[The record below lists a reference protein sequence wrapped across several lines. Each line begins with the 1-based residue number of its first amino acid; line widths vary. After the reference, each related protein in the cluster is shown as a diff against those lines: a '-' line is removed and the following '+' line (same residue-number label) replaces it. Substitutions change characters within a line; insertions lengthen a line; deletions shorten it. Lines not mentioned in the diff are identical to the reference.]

1 MEIVDESTNTP
12 QVYVFFTHQN
22 LAISIAS
29 LTPYIKKYDIILKHS
44 KGDTMAEWG
53 ETTQLNHIGEQYM
66 KVLIKQLKEK
76 NIFEEGDKEL
86 ILVDVCLMHQ
96 LYHQELEI
104 SMSEDGS
111 VAHMKSQRYLKTRNE
126 LLKQIGVGALQRD
139 KLKVPK
145 KVVKKKTIFD
155 KVEEMIKEDD

>member
-1 MEIVDESTNTP
+1 
-12 QVYVFFTHQN
+12 
-22 LAISIAS
+22 
-29 LTPYIKKYDIILKHS
+29 
-44 KGDTMAEWG
+44 MAEWG
-53 ETTQLNHIGEQYM
+53 ETLQLNHIGEQYM